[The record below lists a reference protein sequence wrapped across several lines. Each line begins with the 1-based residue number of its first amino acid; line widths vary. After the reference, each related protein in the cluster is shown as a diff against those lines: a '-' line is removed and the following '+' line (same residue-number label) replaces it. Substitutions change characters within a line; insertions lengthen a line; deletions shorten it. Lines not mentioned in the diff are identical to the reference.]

1 MPATWAAPGARNLF
15 DRAAILRRDGEG
27 LASDKERD
35 LSQYYAEQRT
45 VEAIILLKVDTAQAD
60 DIANKLASFPQI
72 QHAYLVTGEDDIIL
86 KAAFRT
92 YRELK
97 DFIIKSLAPLPGL
110 EDTKTMMVVTTY
122 KEGGQK
128 VE

>member
-1 MPATWAAPGARNLF
+1 MSP
-15 DRAAILRRDGEG
+15 
-27 LASDKERD
+27 DKD
-35 LSQYYAEQRT
+35 LTQYYAERR

-60 DIANKLASFPQI
+60 DIAHKLSDFPEI

-122 KEGGQK
+122 KEGGK
-128 VE
+128 RVE